1 MVRRCSVLLLGVTLP
16 TACQA
21 VLEFHETASVVT
33 AQTIDDA
40 SADAAGAAD
49 VVDGVVDGGARK
61 SLLPNGGFEKGA
73 TLCGDSWEGFLATRG
88 LSSEGRSGARACKVC
103 FDGGE
108 ARGDVFASFE
118 LPATFD
124 RFSARAWV
132 KSDEALSNSNG
143 RLAAA
148 IVISATTATARS
160 PEHKSPV
167 VPLSAGTWTELALVD
182 HDRWGGDMTT
192 AEFLILLSNDSHQK
206 GCVLIDDAEFVIE

>member
-33 AQTIDDA
+33 AQAIDDA
-40 SADAAGAAD
+40 GADAAGAAD
-49 VVDGVVDGGARK
+49 VVDGGARNG
-61 SLLPNGGFEKGA
+61 LLPNGGFEKGA
-73 TLCGDSWEGFLATRG
+73 TLCGDSWEGFLATRS

-108 ARGDVFASFE
+108 ARGDVFASFAV
-118 LPATFD
+118 PALFS
-124 RFSARAWV
+124 RFSARVWV
-132 KSDEALSNSNG
+132 KSDEALSNGNG

-148 IVISATTATARS
+148 VVISASTATARS

-167 VPLSAGTWTELALVD
+167 VLLSAGAWTELALVD
-182 HDRWGGDMTT
+182 HERWAGDMTT